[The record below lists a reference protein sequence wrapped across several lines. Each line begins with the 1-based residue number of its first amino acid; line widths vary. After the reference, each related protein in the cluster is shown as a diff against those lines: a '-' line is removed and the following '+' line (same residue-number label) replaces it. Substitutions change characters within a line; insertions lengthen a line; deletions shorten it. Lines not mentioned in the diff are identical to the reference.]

1 MLTTRLSFTM
11 DAADADAVQRI
22 AQDYRV
28 PMARIVRDAVRML
41 LDAEPQYRAAL
52 LERLGY
58 ALPTE
63 AQMEASQQL
72 IRDAKLVDLR
82 PLIAQC
88 TPAEALPLD
97 APLSTRPPP
106 HT

>member
-22 AQDYRV
+22 GQDYRV

-63 AQMEASQQL
+63 AQMEASQQTWP
-72 IRDAKLVDLR
+72 KH
-82 PLIAQC
+82 PLHQC
-88 TPAEALPLD
+88 GNKRLYSAARWGVTFLA
-97 APLSTRPPP
+97 
-106 HT
+106 